1 MVASI
6 GQLLLDL
13 RDALQRAQ
21 RCRWALQRLGYSDKR
36 WQEIVRDVDPELR
49 FALRPQMLD
58 AIISHLQSVGKP
70 VNRRTL
76 ARVLHLQA
84 AGPLQRIR
92 QTITLNLRSGNLTL
106 CPGDKVGLPSWKKR
120 DRGQPADAAQK
131 G

>member
-1 MVASI
+1 MVRGRRKEKKFPSRRAGHPMVASI

-21 RCRWALQRLGYSDKR
+21 RCRWALQRLRYSDKR

-92 QTITLNLRSGNLTL
+92 QTITLNLRSGN
-106 CPGDKVGLPSWKKR
+106 
-120 DRGQPADAAQK
+120 
-131 G
+131 